1 MSKKR
6 TFSIQKHFR
15 QHFTGYVTSTLLLL
29 FVVVYFWQGIFITI
43 NAGEAGVL
51 YRRFGGGTVVDR
63 VYPEGFHIIS
73 PFDIMTVYKVR
84 LQTVAHRMEVLSSKG
99 LKIALSLSI
108 RYRPERQVLGVLH
121 QEVGPDYLNRIIL
134 PEVEAKI
141 RAILGQYEAEEIY
154 TSKRGVV
161 QEVVNESLA
170 QVSQRF
176 VVVDNVMITNIELP
190 EKIREAI
197 ESKLEEQQLAAAYEF
212 RLIREEKEAERK
224 RIEAGGIKTYN
235 SIVDLSL
242 NDKLLQWKGVEATL
256 ALSKSPNSKVII
268 IGSGKDGL
276 PVILDTN
283 K

>member
-1 MSKKR
+1 M
-6 TFSIQKHFR
+6 
-15 QHFTGYVTSTLLLL
+15 VSTLLLL
-29 FVVVYFWQGIFITI
+29 FVIVYFWQSIFITI
-43 NAGEAGVL
+43 HAGEAGVL

-63 VYPEGFHIIS
+63 VYNEGLHVVA
-73 PFDIMTVYKVR
+73 PVNIMTVYNVR
-84 LQTVAHRMEVLSSKG
+84 LQTVAHQMEVLSSKG
-99 LKIALSLSI
+99 LMVTLSLSI

-121 QEVGPDYLNRIIL
+121 QEVGPDYLHRIIL
-134 PEVEAKI
+134 PEVEAKL

-176 VVVDNVMITNIELP
+176 VLIDNVMITNIELP
-190 EKIREAI
+190 AKIRAAI
-197 ESKLEEQQLAAAYEF
+197 ESKLVEQQLAAAYEF

-235 SIVDLSL
+235 NIVNLSL
-242 NDKLLQWKGVEATL
+242 NERLLQWKGVEATL
-256 ALSKSPNSKVII
+256 ELSKSPNSKVVI

-276 PVILDTN
+276 PVILNTN
-283 K
+283 N